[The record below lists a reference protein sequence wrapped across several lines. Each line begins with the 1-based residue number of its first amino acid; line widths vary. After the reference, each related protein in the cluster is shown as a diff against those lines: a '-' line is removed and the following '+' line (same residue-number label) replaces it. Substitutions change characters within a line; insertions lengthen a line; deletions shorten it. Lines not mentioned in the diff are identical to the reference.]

1 MKSPRSFLILRLLSL
16 LWASFWLVPV
26 GFAQTDTTTSPSG
39 EEKLLV
45 YTFDIK
51 EEIASP
57 VWRTTQRAMAEAD
70 SIEADLVLVQMN
82 TYGGRVDMADSI
94 RTRLLHAK
102 MPVYVFIENNAASA
116 GALISIACDSIYM
129 RSGST
134 IGAATVVNQNA
145 EAAPDKYQSYFRN
158 KMRATAEANG
168 RDPDIAE
175 AMVDPDKYVP
185 GVSDSGKVV
194 TFSVAE
200 AIENGFCE
208 AMVGSAAEALEHAG
222 ITNYEIRKYKASN
235 MDSVIKFLLN
245 DALRGILVL
254 IMIGGIYFELQTP
267 GVGFPIVGAMVAA
280 VLYFAPAYLEGLAA
294 NWEIVLFFV
303 GLVLLAVEVFAIPG
317 FGVAGFSGIMLII
330 TSLVLTMW
338 DNDGLDF
345 SFVDGEAIARSL
357 LIIVLSSALA
367 LGGSVWLGGRL
378 LQTHMLSRM
387 VLDTVQ
393 ARSEGY
399 VGTDANHHHLVGAR
413 GTAATVLRPSGKVE
427 INGDLYDATAGIGF
441 IEKDTVIEV
450 AKYEAAQLFVYPVE
464 DA

>member
-1 MKSPRSFLILRLLSL
+1 MILAVLVAGPALAKSDSSQ
-16 LWASFWLVPV
+16 V
-26 GFAQTDTTTSPSG
+26 DTSG
-39 EEKLLV
+39 LPTERLLV
-45 YTFDIK
+45 YQFDIK
-51 EEIASP
+51 EEISTP
-57 VWRTTQRAMAEAD
+57 IWRTTQRAMAEALE
-70 SIEADLVLVQMN
+70 INADIILVEMN

-94 RTRLLHAK
+94 RTCLLHAP
-102 MPVYVFIENNAASA
+102 MPVYVYIENNAASA

-145 EAAPDKYQSYFRN
+145 EAMPDKYQSYFRN

-200 AIENGFCE
+200 AIKNGFCE
-208 AMVGSAAEALEHAG
+208 AMVGSSTEALKHAG
-222 ITNYEIRKYKASN
+222 ITDYDLQSYKESTL
-235 MDSVIKFLLN
+235 DKLIGFLLN

-294 NWEIVLFFV
+294 NWEIVLFFI
-303 GLVLLAVEVFAIPG
+303 GLVLLAVEVFVIPG
-317 FGVAGFSGIMLII
+317 FGVAGVSGIALIVA
-330 TSLVLTMW
+330 SLVLTVV
-338 DNDGLDF
+338 DNNGFDF
-345 SFVDGEAIARSL
+345 TFVGGEVLIRTL
-357 LIIVLSSALA
+357 LIILLSSSLA

-378 LQTHMLSRM
+378 LQSHLLSRF
-387 VLDTVQ
+387 VLNAVQ
-393 ARSEGY
+393 AKEEGY
-399 VGTDANHHHLVGAR
+399 VSTNAEQHHLVGKT
-413 GTAATVLRPSGKVE
+413 GIAATVLRPSGKVE
-427 INGDLYDATAGIGF
+427 IDGNLHDATAGVGF
-441 IEKDTVIEV
+441 IEKGTSIIVS
-450 AKYEAAQLFVYPVE
+450 KYETAQLFVYPDDTE
-464 DA
+464 S